1 MYKTDLGENFQ
12 TSYSIIRAFYL
23 FNGFTFAQRSYSRRD
38 HVSKMSTFTF
48 TDNHVTYFF
57 SKSVFNVIVH
67 ISTVTSVVDFGIV
80 EFGYHQNG
88 LDFHG
93 LPQSYDL
100 LRILLY
106 CRAR

>member
-1 MYKTDLGENFQ
+1 
-12 TSYSIIRAFYL
+12 
-23 FNGFTFAQRSYSRRD
+23 
-38 HVSKMSTFTF
+38 MSTFTF

-67 ISTVTSVVDFGIV
+67 VSAVTSVVDFGNV

-88 LDFHG
+88 SDFHG

-100 LRILLY
+100 LRILL
-106 CRAR
+106 CC